1 MKRLIV
7 FLFVI
12 FSSLSIVK
20 AQSGKDIATE
30 KFKVEGNCDMCKKRI
45 ENAAYS
51 KGVKEA
57 VWDEHTHM
65 LTVTYR
71 PSKTSV
77 QNIAQSIAHAGH
89 DNEKVHV
96 TDADY
101 KKLPECCAYKTAT
114 CNH

>member
-1 MKRLIV
+1 MKRFIV
-7 FLFVI
+7 FILVI
-12 FSSLSIVK
+12 FSSFSAVA
-20 AQSGKDIATE
+20 AQTGKDITTAS
-30 KFKVEGNCDMCKKRI
+30 FKVEGNCEMCKKRI

-57 VWDEHTHM
+57 VWDEHTHV

-71 PSKTSV
+71 SSKTSV
-77 QNIAQSIAHAGH
+77 EAIATNIAHAGH

-101 KKLPECCAYKTAT
+101 KKLPACCAYKTAT